1 MTQNYIKRKL
11 LDDQSLE
18 KIKELLVQ
26 CTWQDGLYSAPGLTH
41 DRKNN
46 LEAEPTEISEK
57 INDIVMNSLDRDLT
71 FFHYCVP
78 DTSNRVIISKTSNG
92 GFYNVHHD
100 KATNGHY
107 STTVF
112 LSDPDDYEG
121 GELCLY
127 IDGREKV
134 FKPVAGT
141 AVTYN
146 TGLLHKVNKVTSGVR
161 YAAVFWTKSIFDDPF
176 IREIYSDIERVVM
189 TMPKPQNHD
198 NFKNALE
205 DNRFV
210 LEEVLNK
217 LTRKFLKQIK

>member
-1 MTQNYIKRKL
+1 MTKNFIKRKL
-11 LDDQSLE
+11 LNE
-18 KIKELLVQ
+18 KRLGEIRELLDHCV
-26 CTWQDGLYSAPGLTH
+26 WIDGLNSAPGMTR
-41 DRKNN
+41 DKKCNQ
-46 LEAEPTEISEK
+46 EATQTEVSDK
-57 INDIVMNSLDRDLT
+57 INEIVMNSLDEDLS
-71 FFHYCVP
+71 FFSYCVP
-78 DTSNRVIISKTSNG
+78 DTSNHVIVSKTSSG
-92 GFYNVHHD
+92 GYYHVHHD

-107 STTVF
+107 STTIF
-112 LSDPDDYEG
+112 LSEPDEYEG

-127 IDGREKV
+127 IDGREKI

-146 TGLLHKVNKVTSGVR
+146 TGLLHRVNKVTSGVR

-176 IREIYSDIERVVM
+176 IREIYSDIEKVVM
-189 TMPKPQNHD
+189 TMPTPKNYD
-198 NFKNALE
+198 NFNDALD